1 MSTLSFE
8 FQPAIKALA
17 THDWAPPEQLRMAVA
32 AFLARRIDF
41 LGIAR
46 TVGRVLERLPC
57 SACDDLEAVV
67 AYDADARRVAGEVV
81 ASTGHGMSA

>member
-32 AFLARRIDF
+32 ALLGALAPWLLLVSTYGG
-41 LGIAR
+41 LGR
-46 TVGRVLERLPC
+46 
-57 SACDDLEAVV
+57 SAAACL
-67 AYDADARRVAGEVV
+67 AGPL
-81 ASTGHGMSA
+81 AA